1 MPVKRSVQRKE
12 MKAAPKVTPARAWKR
27 QPPTYLR
34 TLPSGNTALLRR
46 VTLVEIATSGH
57 LPEPL
62 SALIG
67 EVIEATLARQDVS
80 SPEWAEKWK
89 ARTAD
94 LDLAT
99 MQKLIDD
106 VTPLLFVEPR
116 IVTDREPDYDAGE
129 IALDDVSLDD
139 RSDAFVSAFGEVGLL
154 VDFFQKPAGGL
165 PPA

>member
-1 MPVKRSVQRKE
+1 
-12 MKAAPKVTPARAWKR
+12 MKAAPKVTPARQWRR

-46 VTLVEIATSGH
+46 VTLIEIATSGH

-62 SALIG
+62 SALVG
-67 EVIEATLARQDVS
+67 EVIEATLARQDVN
-80 SPEWAEKWK
+80 SPEWAEKWQ

-106 VTPLLFVEPR
+106 VTPLLFVEPVVVVGR
-116 IVTDREPDYDAGE
+116 DPDYDAGE
-129 IALDDVSLDD
+129 IALDDVGLED

-154 VDFFQKPAGGL
+154 VDFFPEPAGGL
-165 PPA
+165 QPA